1 VPEWPVTHESPP
13 SNDHAVLDQQTLGR
27 IRALHRPGGP
37 DLLAKVVGIYLSSS
51 LALTDVMRAAALD
64 GDSAALVH
72 AAHALKS
79 SSANVGAIAFADL
92 CREVEAAAAA
102 GDMAEARTLVDRLLA
117 QHRQVLQALDEQTMA
132 A

>member
-1 VPEWPVTHESPP
+1 
-13 SNDHAVLDQQTLGR
+13 
-27 IRALHRPGGP
+27 
-37 DLLAKVVGIYLSSS
+37 
-51 LALTDVMRAAALD
+51 
-64 GDSAALVH
+64 VH